1 LDEVVDVLA
10 TKLTLTVA
18 VPEATLTPV
27 MVAPALTAKSAAL
40 RVSPA
45 APVKVTALPVSDA
58 AALTAGPAVSVTRV
72 SVTMA
77 AAWVMVTVPLPLIFV
92 LPDAIDTV

>member
-1 LDEVVDVLA
+1 LDDVVDVLA
-10 TKLTLTVA
+10 AKLTATVA

-40 RVSPA
+40 RLSPV

-58 AALTAGPAVSVTRV
+58 AALTAGPAVSFV
-72 SVTMA
+72 STT
-77 AAWVMVTVPLPLIFV
+77 AAWVMVTVPVPLIFV